1 MGDQVKSPEHYHAL
15 EYHCIDIMKARYG
28 QSAFK
33 AFCLMNAFKYLF
45 RQGRKPGVDGDED
58 AVKAKHYMELAP
70 DCSMPDELER
80 QLVEANRLNLRQEH
94 ELNFVR
100 SRCLDLNV
108 QNDALEGQLEGA
120 KKRLATME
128 EDQLAALRNAT
139 SDIDR
144 LRALH
149 RDQVM
154 RTLEAEKEC
163 ARLRVQLAAVR
174 KRKAK

>member
-1 MGDQVKSPEHYHAL
+1 MSDPVKSPEHYHAL
-15 EYHCIDIMKARYG
+15 EYHCLDIMKARFG

-58 AVKAKHYMELAP
+58 AIKAKHYMELAP

-80 QLVEANRLNLRQEH
+80 RLVEANQLNLRQEH
-94 ELNFVR
+94 EVDNLR
-100 SRCLDLNV
+100 RRCVDLHIE
-108 QNDALEGQLEGA
+108 NDALQSELSGA
-120 KKRLATME
+120 KARARSVE
-128 EDQLAALRNAT
+128 EQLTTLHNA
-139 SDIDR
+139 SGDMDR

-163 ARLRVQLAAVR
+163 ARLRVQLASLR
-174 KRKAK
+174 KRKSK

>member
-1 MGDQVKSPEHYHAL
+1 MSDETKTPDHYMAG
-15 EYHCIDIMKARYG
+15 EYHCLDIMRARFG
-28 QSAFK
+28 ESAYK
-33 AFCLMNAFKYLF
+33 AFCTMNAFKYLF
-45 RQGRKPGVDGDED
+45 RAGRKAGVDGGED
-58 AVKAKHYMELAP
+58 AAKARHYLELAP

-80 QLVEANRLNLRQEH
+80 QLVEANRLNLRLEN

-120 KKRLATME
+120 KTRVRMADDK
-128 EDQLAALRNAT
+128 LAALQNAT
-139 SDIDR
+139 GDMDR

-149 RDQVM
+149 RDQAM

-163 ARLRVQLAAVR
+163 ARLRVQLANLR

>member
-1 MGDQVKSPEHYHAL
+1 MSDETKAPDHYMAG
-15 EYHCIDIMKARYG
+15 EYHCLDIMRARFGEVAY
-28 QSAFK
+28 K
-33 AFCLMNAFKYLF
+33 AFCTMNAFKYLF

-58 AVKAKHYMELAP
+58 AAKAKHYLELAP

-80 QLVEANRLNLRQEH
+80 QLVEANRLNLRLEND
-94 ELNFVR
+94 LATVR
-100 SRCLDLNV
+100 KRCVDLHV
-108 QNDALEGQLEGA
+108 QNDALQSELSGA
-120 KKRLATME
+120 KVRVRSVE
-128 EDQLAALRNAT
+128 EQLTTLHNAT
-139 SDIDR
+139 GDVDR

-163 ARLRVQLAAVR
+163 ARLREQLAKLR